1 MTDLHIEAGIVSGS
15 DSELIEYPD
24 DKIYLRAAG
33 KGDIQVVEFWST
45 DREGPPAHSHPW
57 DEIELVIEGEVEFL
71 VGEEWSGGGP
81 GTVQLLP
88 KGVPHSVRI
97 PSGTARI
104 VMVTIGAPYDG
115 FARDMAR
122 LFAEDAPL
130 QEIAEAAGRHGIR
143 LA

>member
-1 MTDLHIEAGIVSGS
+1 MPDLHIEAGIVPGS

-33 KGDIQVVEFWST
+33 KGDIQVVEFWSM

-88 KGVPHSVRI
+88 KGVPHSVRV
-97 PSGTARI
+97 PRGTARI

-122 LFAEDAPL
+122 LFAENAPL